1 MRDVMVFV
9 GCTADAGAG
18 GGIYSYRLDGGTG
31 ALEQVAV
38 FSDIAYPSFQTLSPD
53 GGSLYSVCRLDVAE
67 DEPNGGVA
75 AFSIDRSSG
84 SLTVLNSVSSRGDG
98 AVHVSV
104 DGTGHCLAVANYR
117 SGNLAIVPI
126 DSRGILSEASDFVQ
140 FAGSSID
147 PDRQQGS
154 FAHSAIISDD
164 SSHLFVQDLGTDKI
178 MQFHLDPA
186 KGKIKPNDPPSVA
199 TGPGAGPR
207 HFEIHQNH
215 KWAYV
220 INELDNTLIVYDY
233 DQGKGTLA
241 QRQVIS
247 TLPDDF
253 EGSSYCADIHIHPS
267 GRVLY
272 GSNRGHDSI
281 AVFDIN
287 EADGTLSL
295 AQLHPCGGDH
305 PRNFALT
312 PDASLLLC
320 ANMNS
325 GNIVAHRIDPETGR
339 VTPTGQETAA
349 PKPVCVTCLVVG

>member
-1 MRDVMVFV
+1 MSDVMVFV

-18 GGIYSYRLDGGTG
+18 IYSYRLNGGTG

-38 FSDIAYPSFQTLSPD
+38 FSDIAYPGFQTLSPD
-53 GGSLYSVCRLDVAE
+53 GGSLYSVCRLDVGE

-84 SLTVLNSVSSRGDG
+84 SLTMLNSVSSRGAG
-98 AVHVSV
+98 AVHVSA

-117 SGNLAIVPI
+117 GGNLAIVPI
-126 DSRGILSEASDFVQ
+126 DSRGALSEASDFVQ

-154 FAHSAIISDD
+154 FAHSVIISDD
-164 SSHLFVQDLGTDKI
+164 SRHIFVQDLGTDKI

-186 KGKIKPNDPPSVA
+186 YGKIKPTDPPFVA
-199 TGPGAGPR
+199 TELGAGPR
-207 HFEIHQNH
+207 HLKIHKNH

-220 INELDNTLIVYDY
+220 INELDNTLVLYDY

-247 TLPDDF
+247 TLPEDF
-253 EGSSYCADIHIHPS
+253 EGTSYCADIHIHPS
-267 GRVLY
+267 GRLLY

-281 AVFDIN
+281 VVFDIN
-287 EADGTLSL
+287 ETDGSLSL
-295 AQLHPCGGDH
+295 AQLQPCGGDH

-325 GNIVAHRIDPETGR
+325 DNVVAYRIDPETGQ
-339 VTPTGQETAA
+339 VTPTGRETAV